1 MIDAIGE
8 FCDYPDVDRCRRCV
22 DLGGVHEASRLATT
36 EPADHRRLFADL
48 LGRVRHIVAPS
59 DDTASRLSAAIG
71 LTVTTI
77 PHPVLDANFPEAART
92 GSDTDIVLLGAIGPH
107 KGSGILLETARRA
120 RISHPE
126 LRFHVIGY
134 TNIDAELES
143 VGNISI
149 TGQYEPAQLPR
160 LLAEANGRFALFLH
174 GWPETFSYTLT
185 EAVANGLI
193 PLVPDIGAP
202 AERVR
207 AAGFGIVFP
216 FPIDARQVLD
226 TIVGLPD
233 RFASGSGDGAPH
245 SFGTSTSIA
254 SLAALFGLTEP
265 AARVEQT
272 DLDPLTAAAS
282 AVRVGEQPQRRTN
295 RGPSATRQRSG

>member
-1 MIDAIGE
+1 M
-8 FCDYPDVDRCRRCV
+8 PTSRKRR
-22 DLGGVHEASRLATT
+22 AS
-36 EPADHRRLFADL
+36 
-48 LGRVRHIVAPS
+48 
-59 DDTASRLSAAIG
+59 
-71 LTVTTI
+71 
-77 PHPVLDANFPEAART
+77 

-107 KGSGILLETARRA
+107 KGSGILLEIARRA

-134 TNIDAELES
+134 TNIDAELTS

-216 FPIDARQVLD
+216 FPVDARQVLD

-233 RFASGSGDGAPH
+233 RFASVSDDGAPH
-245 SFGTSTSIA
+245 NFDTSP
-254 SLAALFGLTEP
+254 SLRRLPLCLSVTEP
-265 AARVEQT
+265 AARAEQT
-272 DLDPLTAAAS
+272 GLDPLPAAAS
-282 AVRVGEQPQRRTN
+282 AIRAGEQPQRRTN
-295 RGPSATRQRSG
+295 RGRTASRQGAD